1 MVRIGCLARFNNPY
15 ENEVKFAKE
24 NKFEIM
30 QVWYDKD
37 GIRKHETEENRLDE
51 IIKSGFQTI
60 IHAVL
65 DINEM
70 LEHMPKLIK
79 ILNILNQKELI
90 IHPICHSEVINENTM
105 LKLTGVISETLK
117 LLKSEEI
124 TLYLENNSKLDP
136 IFSTSEEIELMFS
149 KNPALEFVLDIAHI
163 YNYEH
168 LREMISVKMPKKLH
182 VTDSHFD
189 VIHEHIPIGEG
200 DIDFK
205 YIFSE
210 MLPNFEGEIIIELA
224 NEDKDII
231 NAKEIIQLCLV

>member
-1 MVRIGCLARFNNPY
+1 MVTIGCLARFNNPY

-70 LEHMPKLIK
+70 LQHIPKLIK
-79 ILNILNQKELI
+79 ILTILNQKELI

-105 LKLTGVISETLK
+105 LKLTGVISEILK

-136 IFSTSEEIELMFS
+136 IFSTSKEIELMFS
-149 KNPALEFVLDIAHI
+149 KNPELEFVLDIAHI

-182 VTDSHFD
+182 ITDSHFD
-189 VIHEHIPIGEG
+189 VIHEHIPIGDG

-210 MLPNFEGEIIIELA
+210 ILPNFEGEIIIELA

-231 NAKEIIQLCLV
+231 NAKEIIQICLV